1 MKLQTLKHR
10 KDFVLSNKFA
20 KKIFSKNFIIQKYT
34 NSDSID
40 LNLKFGFTAT
50 KKIGNAVVRNRAKR
64 RMKALVSRFVKEDIN
79 SFDNKSSYVLVAKSS
94 LNKALFIN
102 LYSEMQQCL
111 NKLCSKILVQN
122 VLLI

>member
-20 KKIFSKNFIIQKYT
+20 KKIYSKNFIIQKYT

-50 KKIGNAVVRNRAKR
+50 KKIGNAVTRNRAKR
-64 RMKALVSRFVKEDIN
+64 RMRALVSRFVKEDTN
-79 SFDNKSSYVLVAKSS
+79 FFDNKSSYVLVAKSS

-111 NKLCSKILVQN
+111 NKL
-122 VLLI
+122 

>member
-50 KKIGNAVVRNRAKR
+50 KKIGNAVTRNRAKR
-64 RMKALVSRFVKEDIN
+64 RMRALVSRFVKEDIN

-102 LYSEMQQCL
+102 LYYEMQQCL
-111 NKLCSKILVQN
+111 NKL
-122 VLLI
+122 

>member
-34 NSDSID
+34 NSYSID

-50 KKIGNAVVRNRAKR
+50 KKIGNAVTRNRAKR
-64 RMKALVSRFVKEDIN
+64 RMRALVSRFVKEDIN

-111 NKLCSKILVQN
+111 NKL
-122 VLLI
+122 

>member
-1 MKLQTLKHR
+1 MKLPTLKHR

-50 KKIGNAVVRNRAKR
+50 KKIGNAVTRNRAKR
-64 RMKALVSRFVKEDIN
+64 RMRALVSRFVQEDIN

-111 NKLCSKILVQN
+111 NKL
-122 VLLI
+122 

>member
-20 KKIFSKNFIIQKYT
+20 KKIYSKNFIIQKYT

-79 SFDNKSSYVLVAKSS
+79 FFDNKSSYVLVAKSS

-111 NKLCSKILVQN
+111 NKL
-122 VLLI
+122 

>member
-10 KDFVLSNKFA
+10 KDFILSNKFA
-20 KKIFSKNFIIQKYT
+20 KKIYSKNFIIQKYT

-50 KKIGNAVVRNRAKR
+50 KKIGNAVTRNRAKR
-64 RMKALVSRFVKEDIN
+64 RMRALVSRFVKEDIN
-79 SFDNKSSYVLVAKSS
+79 FFDNKSSYVLVAKSS

-111 NKLCSKILVQN
+111 NKL
-122 VLLI
+122 

>member
-50 KKIGNAVVRNRAKR
+50 KKIGNAVTRNRAKR
-64 RMKALVSRFVKEDIN
+64 RMRALVSRFVKEDIS

-111 NKLCSKILVQN
+111 NKL
-122 VLLI
+122 

>member
-1 MKLQTLKHR
+1 MKLQTLKKR
-10 KDFVLSNKFA
+10 KDFILSNKFA
-20 KKIFSKNFIIQKYT
+20 KKIYSKNFIIQKYT

-64 RMKALVSRFVKEDIN
+64 RMRALVSRFVKEDIN

-111 NKLCSKILVQN
+111 NKL
-122 VLLI
+122 

>member
-50 KKIGNAVVRNRAKR
+50 KKIGNAVTRNRAKR
-64 RMKALVSRFVKEDIN
+64 RMRALVSRFVQEDIN

-102 LYSEMQQCL
+102 LYSEMQKCL
-111 NKLCSKILVQN
+111 NKL
-122 VLLI
+122 

>member
-20 KKIFSKNFIIQKYT
+20 KKIYSKNFIIQKYT

-50 KKIGNAVVRNRAKR
+50 KKIGNAVTRNRAKR
-64 RMKALVSRFVKEDIN
+64 RMRALVSRFIKEDIN
-79 SFDNKSSYVLVAKSS
+79 YFDNKSSYVLVAKSS

-111 NKLCSKILVQN
+111 NKL
-122 VLLI
+122 

>member
-20 KKIFSKNFIIQKYT
+20 KKIFRKNFIIQKYT

-50 KKIGNAVVRNRAKR
+50 KKIGNAVTRNRAKR
-64 RMKALVSRFVKEDIN
+64 RMRALVSRFVKEDIN

-111 NKLCSKILVQN
+111 NKL
-122 VLLI
+122 

>member
-34 NSDSID
+34 NLDNTD

-50 KKIGNAVVRNRAKR
+50 KKIGNAVKRNRAKR
-64 RMKALVSRFVKEDIN
+64 RMRALISIFLKEKAFWYDDTSTYIIIAKKSLIRASFLDLKAEMKE
-79 SFDNKSSYVLVAKSS
+79 
-94 LNKALFIN
+94 
-102 LYSEMQQCL
+102 CL
-111 NKLCSKILVQN
+111 DKL
-122 VLLI
+122 

>member
-10 KDFVLSNKFA
+10 KEFVLSNKFA

-64 RMKALVSRFVKEDIN
+64 RMRALVSRFVKEDIN

-111 NKLCSKILVQN
+111 NKL
-122 VLLI
+122 

>member
-20 KKIFSKNFIIQKYT
+20 KKIYSKNFIIQKYT
-34 NSDSID
+34 NSDNID

-50 KKIGNAVVRNRAKR
+50 KKIGNAVTRNRAKR
-64 RMKALVSRFVKEDIN
+64 RMRALVRRFVKEDKN

-111 NKLCSKILVQN
+111 NKL
-122 VLLI
+122 

>member
-34 NSDSID
+34 NSNSID

-50 KKIGNAVVRNRAKR
+50 KKIGNAVVRNKAKR
-64 RMKALVSRFVKEDIN
+64 RLRHVARELLPEYGLKGVDYVFIARNSTASTPYESLMNNTRDALASISQIN
-79 SFDNKSSYVLVAKSS
+79 K
-94 LNKALFIN
+94 
-102 LYSEMQQCL
+102 
-111 NKLCSKILVQN
+111 
-122 VLLI
+122 

>member
-50 KKIGNAVVRNRAKR
+50 KKIGNAVTRNRAKR
-64 RMKALVSRFVKEDIN
+64 RMRALVSRFVKEDIN
-79 SFDNKSSYVLVAKSS
+79 SFDNKSSYVLIAKSS

-111 NKLCSKILVQN
+111 HKL
-122 VLLI
+122 

>member
-50 KKIGNAVVRNRAKR
+50 KKIGNAVTRNRAKR
-64 RMKALVSRFVKEDIN
+64 RMRALVSRFVKEDIN
-79 SFDNKSSYVLVAKSS
+79 SFDNNSSYVLVAKSS

-111 NKLCSKILVQN
+111 NKL
-122 VLLI
+122 

>member
-64 RMKALVSRFVKEDIN
+64 RMRALVSRFVKEDIN

-94 LNKALFIN
+94 LNKAIFIN

-111 NKLCSKILVQN
+111 NKL
-122 VLLI
+122 

>member
-20 KKIFSKNFIIQKYT
+20 KKIYSKNFIIQKYT

-50 KKIGNAVVRNRAKR
+50 KKIGNAVTRNRAKR
-64 RMKALVSRFVKEDIN
+64 GMRALVSRFVKEDIN
-79 SFDNKSSYVLVAKSS
+79 FFDNKSSYVLVAKSS

-111 NKLCSKILVQN
+111 NKL
-122 VLLI
+122 

>member
-10 KDFVLSNKFA
+10 KDFVLSSKFA
-20 KKIFSKNFIIQKYT
+20 KKIYSKNFIIQKYT

-50 KKIGNAVVRNRAKR
+50 KKIGNAVTRNRAKR
-64 RMKALVSRFVKEDIN
+64 RMRALVSRFVKEDIN
-79 SFDNKSSYVLVAKSS
+79 FFDNKSSYVLVAKSS

-111 NKLCSKILVQN
+111 NKL
-122 VLLI
+122 

>member
-20 KKIFSKNFIIQKYT
+20 KKIYSKNFIIQKYT

-50 KKIGNAVVRNRAKR
+50 KKIGNAVTRNRAKR
-64 RMKALVSRFVKEDIN
+64 RMRALVSRFVKEDIS

-111 NKLCSKILVQN
+111 NKL
-122 VLLI
+122 

>member
-20 KKIFSKNFIIQKYT
+20 KKIFSENFIIQKYT

-50 KKIGNAVVRNRAKR
+50 KKIGNAVTRNRAKR
-64 RMKALVSRFVKEDIN
+64 RMRALVSRFVQEDIN

-111 NKLCSKILVQN
+111 NKL
-122 VLLI
+122 

>member
-10 KDFVLSNKFA
+10 RDFVLSNKFA

-50 KKIGNAVVRNRAKR
+50 KKIGNAVTRNRAKR
-64 RMKALVSRFVKEDIN
+64 RMRALVSRFVKEDI
-79 SFDNKSSYVLVAKSS
+79 SFFDNKSSYVLVAKSS

-102 LYSEMQQCL
+102 LYFEMQQCL
-111 NKLCSKILVQN
+111 NKL
-122 VLLI
+122 

>member
-1 MKLQTLKHR
+1 MKLQTLKNR

-64 RMKALVSRFVKEDIN
+64 RMRALVSRFVQEDIN

-111 NKLCSKILVQN
+111 NKL
-122 VLLI
+122 

>member
-34 NSDSID
+34 DSDSID

-50 KKIGNAVVRNRAKR
+50 KKIGNAVTRNRAKR
-64 RMKALVSRFVKEDIN
+64 RMRALVSRFVKEDIN

-111 NKLCSKILVQN
+111 NKL
-122 VLLI
+122 

>member
-1 MKLQTLKHR
+1 MKLQTLRHR
-10 KDFVLSNKFA
+10 KDFVVSNKFA

-64 RMKALVSRFVKEDIN
+64 RMRALVSRFVKEDIN
-79 SFDNKSSYVLVAKSS
+79 FFDNKSSYVLVAKSS

-111 NKLCSKILVQN
+111 NKL
-122 VLLI
+122 

>member
-50 KKIGNAVVRNRAKR
+50 KKIGNAVTMNRAKR
-64 RMKALVSRFVKEDIN
+64 RMRALVSRFVKEDIN

-111 NKLCSKILVQN
+111 NKL
-122 VLLI
+122 

>member
-50 KKIGNAVVRNRAKR
+50 KKIGNAVTRNRAKR
-64 RMKALVSRFVKEDIN
+64 RMRALVSRFVQEDIN
-79 SFDNKSSYVLVAKSS
+79 SFDNKSSYVLVAKAS

-111 NKLCSKILVQN
+111 NKL
-122 VLLI
+122 